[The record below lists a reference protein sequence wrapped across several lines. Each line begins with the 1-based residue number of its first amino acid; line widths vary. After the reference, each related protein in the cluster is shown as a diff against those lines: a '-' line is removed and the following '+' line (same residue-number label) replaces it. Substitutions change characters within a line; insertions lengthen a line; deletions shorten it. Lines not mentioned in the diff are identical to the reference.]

1 MAAFLYVH
9 STNMMM
15 GRPVFLNRI
24 NWDTN
29 YKDCKMTLKLLNSF
43 TKDPNAKQLCPQLV
57 GNVLRNQF
65 SVKCVQK
72 REVSLWIIFQV
83 RHQDARSSYMC
94 YKFGFSS
101 KSACNLKQ
109 HLLHLKLSHFIHSH
123 FLTMNKQSERLRKI
137 LIDKNIN

>member
-9 STNMMM
+9 STSMLM
-15 GRPVFLNRI
+15 GRPDFLNRI

-65 SVKCVQK
+65 SVTCVQK

-83 RHQDARSSYMC
+83 WMHVPATC
-94 YKFGFSS
+94 EECNFSS
-101 KSACNLKQ
+101 KNACYVKQ
-109 HLLHLKLSHFIHSH
+109 YLLNPKLSHFIHFH
-123 FLTMNKQSERLRKI
+123 FFFKQK
-137 LIDKNIN
+137 

>member
-9 STNMMM
+9 STSMLM

-65 SVKCVQK
+65 SVTCVQK

-83 RHQDARSSYMC
+83 RM
-94 YKFGFSS
+94 YKYDKCDFSS

-137 LIDKNIN
+137 SIDENIN

>member
-1 MAAFLYVH
+1 MVGCPSIWFRIAAFLYVH
-9 STNMMM
+9 STSMLM

-65 SVKCVQK
+65 SVTCVQK

-83 RHQDARSSYMC
+83 RMYMYDKC
-94 YKFGFSS
+94 DFSS

-123 FLTMNKQSERLRKI
+123 CLTMNK
-137 LIDKNIN
+137 

>member
-1 MAAFLYVH
+1 
-9 STNMMM
+9 M

-57 GNVLRNQF
+57 GNVLINQF
-65 SVKCVQK
+65 SVTCVQK

-83 RHQDARSSYMC
+83 RMHVPAACVTNVTFPAKVLVISSNIC
-94 YKFGFSS
+94 YILNCHILFT
-101 KSACNLKQ
+101 
-109 HLLHLKLSHFIHSH
+109 
-123 FLTMNKQSERLRKI
+123 LTF
-137 LIDKNIN
+137 